1 MTAHRRYNLPDLSPK
16 DYSLYR
22 VICMELESLQRE
34 ILIEGMVGTDLVALA
49 TAMQDRR
56 LLVEWLRELQ
66 YPPASRYND
75 CGITEDVEDEL
86 LRESA

>member
-1 MTAHRRYNLPDLSPK
+1 MPSNRRYSLRELSPK

-75 CGITEDVEDEL
+75 CGITEEVEDEL
-86 LRESA
+86 LREFA